1 MGLQTLENRK
11 YLFCHVGF
19 IFLSFRIVMLDLR
32 CSCHLFV
39 MFLWFF
45 VILLPFCCHL
55 FEVMGSMVQ
64 TKFYW
69 LIGQPNLDPFD
80 PHNQRPSSS
89 KLFFWLKAHWH
100 ECLIETMPTYILHMQ
115 TFSITKDLLRA
126 LFCKLPCWRSKR
138 SHALSSSPK
147 LASNWRDESDNCLT
161 LDNTPN
167 NNVGYK
173 TREECVKSNNH
184 LPWSFPSSCFARHP
198 QCQCCW
204 CLQLQRSSSMQG
216 WWRKRQNG
224 FAPWTCR
231 HP

>member
-1 MGLQTLENRK
+1 
-11 YLFCHVGF
+11 
-19 IFLSFRIVMLDLR
+19 
-32 CSCHLFV
+32 
-39 MFLWFF
+39 
-45 VILLPFCCHL
+45 
-55 FEVMGSMVQ
+55 MGSMVQ

-100 ECLIETMPTYILHMQ
+100 ECLIETMPTYILYMQ

-126 LFCKLPCWRSKR
+126 LFCKSPCWRSKR